1 MGDRVAIRIHKSMAA
16 GSRKYTLT
24 LNLTFLGGAGTVTGS
39 KYLVEHEKR
48 RILVDCGLF
57 QGFKALRLKNW
68 APFPV
73 EPRNIETVILTH
85 AHIDHSGYLPLLV
98 KRGFAGRILC
108 SKATADLCQILLPDA
123 GHLQEKDAEFAN
135 RHGFSKHKPALPLYS
150 LDDARKSLEQL
161 TPIAFDQDRSLAG
174 GGSIHLRHAGHI
186 LGAATVQ
193 LDWAGTTIVFSGDL
207 GRYADPI
214 MLDPVSIERADYL
227 LVESTYGNRRHDTRD
242 PTEALGEVVE
252 TTIARGGTVVIPA
265 FAVGRAQSL
274 MFHLQRLKSQGRLAN
289 IPIFLDS
296 PMAVDASEIF
306 CANIN
311 DQKLPA
317 AECRRSCAVAHYV
330 QSIEESK
337 ALTVNR
343 MPKVIISASGMATG
357 GRVLHHLKQ
366 YAPDAKN
373 TVLFAGFQAGG
384 TRGAAM
390 MAGANS
396 IKLHGEYVPV
406 RAQVSNLDML
416 SAHADADEI
425 LRWLRGFKAPPRM
438 TFITHGEPAASD
450 ALRRRIEEELG
461 WPCIVPEQS
470 QRVEL
475 A

>member
-1 MGDRVAIRIHKSMAA
+1 MN
-16 GSRKYTLT
+16 
-24 LNLTFLGGAGTVTGS
+24 LNLSFLGGVGTVTGS
-39 KYLVEHEKR
+39 KYLVEHEAH

-68 APFPV
+68 APFPL
-73 EPRNIETVILTH
+73 EPRSIETVILTH
-85 AHIDHSGYLPLLV
+85 AHIDHSGGLPLLV

-135 RHGFSKHKPALPLYS
+135 RHGFSKHRPALPLYT
-150 LDDARKSLEQL
+150 LADARKALEHL
-161 TPIAFDQDRSLAG
+161 TPIPFDQDRTLAG
-174 GGSIHLRHAGHI
+174 GASIRLRRAGHI

-193 LDWAGTTIVFSGDL
+193 LGWAGTTIVFSGDL

-214 MLDPVSIERADYL
+214 MLDPVSVERADYL
-227 LVESTYGNRRHDTRD
+227 LVESTYGDRRHDKRD
-242 PTEALGEVVE
+242 PADALAEIVK

-274 MFHLQRLKSQGRLAN
+274 MFHFQRLKSQGRLPN
-289 IPIFLDS
+289 VPIFLDS
-296 PMAVDASEIF
+296 PMAEDASDIF
-306 CANIN
+306 CANIK
-311 DQKLPA
+311 DQKLPE

-330 QSIEESK
+330 RSVDESK
-337 ALTVNR
+337 ALTANP

-366 YAPDAKN
+366 YAPDRKN
-373 TVLFAGFQAGG
+373 TILFAGFQAGG

-390 MAGANS
+390 ISGAAN
-396 IKLHGEYVPV
+396 IKMYGEYVPV
-406 RAQVSNLDML
+406 RAQVNNLDML

-425 LRWLRGFKAPPRM
+425 LRWLRGFKTPPRM
-438 TFITHGEPAASD
+438 TFITHGEPAAAD
-450 ALRRRIEEELG
+450 ALRHRIEDELG
-461 WPCIVPEQS
+461 WPCMVPDQG
-470 QRVEL
+470 QRVGL

>member
-1 MGDRVAIRIHKSMAA
+1 M
-16 GSRKYTLT
+16 
-24 LNLTFLGGAGTVTGS
+24 NLSLSFLGGVGTVTGS
-39 KYLVEHEKR
+39 KYLVEHDKH

-73 EPRNIETVILTH
+73 EPRSIETVILTH

-98 KRGFAGRILC
+98 KQGFAGRILC

-135 RHGFSKHKPALPLYS
+135 RHGFSKHKPALPLYTEA
-150 LDDARKSLEQL
+150 DARKVLDYL
-161 TPIAFDQDRSLAG
+161 TPVPFDQERTLPG
-174 GGSIHLRHAGHI
+174 GGNIHFRHAGHI

-214 MLDPVSIERADYL
+214 MFDPAPIERADYL

-242 PTEALGEVVE
+242 PADALAEIVE
-252 TTIARGGTVVIPA
+252 TTTARGGTVVIPA

-289 IPIFLDS
+289 VPVFLDS

-306 CANIN
+306 CSNIK
-311 DQKLPA
+311 DQKLPE

-330 QSIEESK
+330 RSVEESK
-337 ALTVNR
+337 KLTFNP

-366 YAPDAKN
+366 YAPNSKN
-373 TVLFAGFQAGG
+373 TILFAGFQAGG
-384 TRGAAM
+384 TRGTAM
-390 MAGANS
+390 MAGVNS
-396 IKLHGEYVPV
+396 IKIHGEYVPV
-406 RAQVSNLDML
+406 RAQVRNLDML

-425 LRWLRGFKAPPRM
+425 LRWLRGFKTPPRM

-450 ALRRRIEEELG
+450 ALRLRIEEELK
-461 WPCIVPEQS
+461 WPCMIPDQG